1 MSNKHEEKLF
11 KLAQKKVKK
20 KKAFYR
26 HLQAFVMVNMAL
38 FFIGL
43 MENDPFGAIP
53 VPIFWGIGLG
63 FHYASVFGL
72 PGGKLT
78 DEWEEEELQKEYEK
92 LRNRFGSNPKEF
104 SSKRKDEL
112 DIDEHLD
119 LKQPQKLKDYED
131 RDFV

>member
-1 MSNKHEEKLF
+1 MSNNEEKLYR
-11 KLAQKKVKK
+11 LAQKKVKK

-38 FFIGL
+38 VFIGL
-43 MENDPFGAIP
+43 IDNDPFHAIP

-63 FHYASVFGL
+63 FHYVSVFGL

-78 DEWEEEELQKEYEK
+78 DEWEERELEKEYEK
-92 LRNRFGSNPKEF
+92 LRSRFDPKGTAP
-104 SSKRKDEL
+104 KRKEEF
-112 DIDEHLD
+112 DIDDHLD

>member
-1 MSNKHEEKLF
+1 MSNNEDKLF

-78 DEWEEEELQKEYEK
+78 DEWEEQELEKEYEK
-92 LRNRFGSNPKEF
+92 LRNRFGSNQTPRR
-104 SSKRKDEL
+104 RKDEL
-112 DIDEHLD
+112 DIDDHLD

>member
-1 MSNKHEEKLF
+1 MPNNEDKLF

-26 HLQAFVMVNMAL
+26 HLQAFVMVNLAL

-43 MENDPFGAIP
+43 MENDPFAAIP

-63 FHYASVFGL
+63 FHYVSVFGL

-78 DEWEEEELQKEYEK
+78 DEWEDKELEKEYEK
-92 LRNRFGSNPKEF
+92 LRNRFEEKGLPLQQKGEF
-104 SSKRKDEL
+104 
-112 DIDEHLD
+112 DIDDHLD